1 MERRNTILLT
11 VIAIAT
17 LSVAVVGATFA
28 YFTATTNPGGTN
40 NQNVNTNTAKIGG
53 INFNFNSQSTK
64 HEYLNYPGGVAVFGA
79 KADISKAQ
87 TEDTNDYDVSYNLK
101 IVYTNDTST
110 DLDWELYVSDNV
122 DINDSNSLDPKCVL
136 NNHTEGLNTYFWYDN
151 TISENY
157 SSGACTFTDDQTQT
171 FKGIQKIAHGKL
183 SSDKTDDSGVINSE
197 TIGGTELDSS
207 YETNPLKART
217 LNTKSL
223 TSKYY
228 YLVVSYPNSGNQ
240 TDDATGK
247 TIKVS
252 LQLDGQPDTKVNNE
266 D

>member
-17 LSVAVVGATFA
+17 LLVAVVGATFA

-87 TEDTNDYDVSYNLK
+87 SEDTNNYDVSYNLK

-110 DLDWELYVSDNV
+110 DLNWELYVSDNV
-122 DINDSNSLDPKCVL
+122 RIDDETSLDPKCVL
-136 NNHTEGLNTYFWYDN
+136 NNHTVGLNTYFWYDN
-151 TISENY
+151 SETENY
-157 SSGACTFTDDQTQT
+157 ESGACTFTDAQTHA
-171 FKGIQKIAHGKL
+171 FEGIQKIADGKL
-183 SSDKTDDSGVINSE
+183 LANTTGDQGSITSLTGTDTQELSSTYSE
-197 TIGGTELDSS
+197 N
-207 YETNPLKART
+207 NPLKGRT
-217 LNTKSL
+217 LNTKNL

-228 YLVVSYPNSGNQ
+228 YLVVSYPNSSDQ
-240 TDDATGK
+240 SKDATGK
-247 TIKVS
+247 TILAVS
-252 LQLDGQPDTKVNNE
+252 PDTKVNNA
-266 D
+266 